1 MKASNSGSNLS
12 RPSSSK
18 SKPGTPKTRS
28 KSKPHDREFML
39 WIPEPL
45 ENLENIIQS
54 KQRTL
59 DLLNY
64 QTETLDK
71 EVQDQLLAR
80 DRHISELN
88 RKILDLR
95 SSMKAKESN
104 KNEKDLE
111 KELEIQEKVQNQM
124 KRENE
129 DYKNK
134 ISDLERDFEG
144 AIREWDEEKENLE
157 IMNHALEDEEEG
169 LKGSL
174 EAKEIEI
181 IELTQGME
189 ILQSAVEKLT
199 KLNSDLI
206 SNLDKSNA
214 EIQILNTKFYDANI
228 KASRAAELQS
238 ALEEYMELNRQL
250 EIKNSKLMNY
260 VDALAKF
267 IKVSEWVGDNITK
280 VEEEIKGQQEVLNNA
295 NETNIGKE
303 ILNLKFFLE
312 DTWKNLSTIKS
323 SMVKGTPKINQD
335 DASSTEELLRKRNTE
350 LEIELKQA
358 ISQLNDAKSS
368 ENVYLNQ
375 IDSLKSQIELSSLEY
390 KNLIMK
396 MKNQMDSIKDVTE
409 KFNER
414 IQNFKGENEKNLVEL
429 YSVKSKLSHLT
440 ANQDKYNEKRKEFKV
455 LEEKLRSENTEM
467 KNKIAAFT
475 NERRQGNG
483 KGSLSEELRIKKAM
497 SQLQILRDE
506 LFRKDTDLVKKARE
520 AIKLENEIES
530 QKTNVQKLHSKM
542 KSIEADI
549 ISKVSQD
556 LEEKDRQIEILKE
569 MLRCAHSDIKFKD
582 SQINSLK
589 NNERMTSPKRK

>member
-1 MKASNSGSNLS
+1 M
-12 RPSSSK
+12 
-18 SKPGTPKTRS
+18 
-28 KSKPHDREFML
+28 
-39 WIPEPL
+39 
-45 ENLENIIQS
+45 
-54 KQRTL
+54 
-59 DLLNY
+59 LNY

-111 KELEIQEKVQNQM
+111 KELETQEKVQNQM

-312 DTWKNLSTIKS
+312 DT
-323 SMVKGTPKINQD
+323 
-335 DASSTEELLRKRNTE
+335 
-350 LEIELKQA
+350 
-358 ISQLNDAKSS
+358 
-368 ENVYLNQ
+368 
-375 IDSLKSQIELSSLEY
+375 
-390 KNLIMK
+390 
-396 MKNQMDSIKDVTE
+396 
-409 KFNER
+409 
-414 IQNFKGENEKNLVEL
+414 
-429 YSVKSKLSHLT
+429 
-440 ANQDKYNEKRKEFKV
+440 
-455 LEEKLRSENTEM
+455 
-467 KNKIAAFT
+467 
-475 NERRQGNG
+475 
-483 KGSLSEELRIKKAM
+483 
-497 SQLQILRDE
+497 
-506 LFRKDTDLVKKARE
+506 
-520 AIKLENEIES
+520 
-530 QKTNVQKLHSKM
+530 
-542 KSIEADI
+542 
-549 ISKVSQD
+549 
-556 LEEKDRQIEILKE
+556 
-569 MLRCAHSDIKFKD
+569 
-582 SQINSLK
+582 
-589 NNERMTSPKRK
+589 

>member
-1 MKASNSGSNLS
+1 
-12 RPSSSK
+12 
-18 SKPGTPKTRS
+18 
-28 KSKPHDREFML
+28 
-39 WIPEPL
+39 
-45 ENLENIIQS
+45 
-54 KQRTL
+54 
-59 DLLNY
+59 
-64 QTETLDK
+64 
-71 EVQDQLLAR
+71 
-80 DRHISELN
+80 
-88 RKILDLR
+88 
-95 SSMKAKESN
+95 
-104 KNEKDLE
+104 
-111 KELEIQEKVQNQM
+111 
-124 KRENE
+124 
-129 DYKNK
+129 
-134 ISDLERDFEG
+134 
-144 AIREWDEEKENLE
+144 
-157 IMNHALEDEEEG
+157 
-169 LKGSL
+169 
-174 EAKEIEI
+174 
-181 IELTQGME
+181 
-189 ILQSAVEKLT
+189 
-199 KLNSDLI
+199 
-206 SNLDKSNA
+206 
-214 EIQILNTKFYDANI
+214 
-228 KASRAAELQS
+228 
-238 ALEEYMELNRQL
+238 
-250 EIKNSKLMNY
+250 
-260 VDALAKF
+260 
-267 IKVSEWVGDNITK
+267 
-280 VEEEIKGQQEVLNNA
+280 
-295 NETNIGKE
+295 
-303 ILNLKFFLE
+303 
-312 DTWKNLSTIKS
+312 
-323 SMVKGTPKINQD
+323 MVKGTPKINQD